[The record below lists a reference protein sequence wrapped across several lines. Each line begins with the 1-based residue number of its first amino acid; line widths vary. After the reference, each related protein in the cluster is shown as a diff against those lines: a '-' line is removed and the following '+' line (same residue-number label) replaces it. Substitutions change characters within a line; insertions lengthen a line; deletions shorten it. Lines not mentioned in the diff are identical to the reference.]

1 MRPVVKEI
9 YLDIEKQLQAYGY
22 KLYKGKI
29 WKYDPEIGY
38 VIGVQVELTRWG
50 TLNDIYVCASSYRA
64 PIKQN
69 DFSAQKEPLPSTWL
83 STCRLYRRRE
93 KASVYAMGSP
103 YQPVDITL
111 KQQYDTLRPFLMK
124 SVFPV
129 LMFDAD
135 IKSYLQ
141 SMEKLQL
148 MECEAFL
155 GVEGVTETSL
165 ALDYCLYCDTES
177 ALRIVDLYRLYCDAR
192 IESTWESS
200 KHLPMERRQ
209 ELTGRIEQLK
219 TESNA
224 FEKKIRTEPE
234 EIKRIIEE
242 NTAVSEKNCRSFFT
256 SRFFSR

>member
-1 MRPVVKEI
+1 MKPVLKEI
-9 YLDIEKQLQAYGY
+9 YLDIEKQLKAYGY
-22 KLYKGKI
+22 KLYKGSI
-29 WKYDPEIGY
+29 WRYDPAIGC
-38 VIGVQVELTRWG
+38 VVGVKVEVTRWG

-135 IKSYLQ
+135 IKSCLQ

-155 GVEGVTETSL
+155 GVEGVAETSL
-165 ALDYCLYCDTES
+165 ALDYCLYRDTES
-177 ALRIVDLYRLYCDAR
+177 ALRIVDLYRVYCDAW